1 MGEQHVWTREEDI
14 VAFYLSRF
22 GDLGLVGTP
31 EMVAAR
37 LGINVEALRMRIQNF
52 NSLDGRKGLK
62 HPAAKSKAVFE
73 EFRGVG
79 EGELR
84 AVVLGDLASGRRG

>member
-1 MGEQHVWTREEDI
+1 
-14 VAFYLSRF
+14 
-22 GDLGLVGTP
+22 
-31 EMVAAR
+31 
-37 LGINVEALRMRIQNF
+37 
-52 NSLDGRKGLK
+52 LK